1 MRHGKKI
8 NHLGMKSAHRRL
20 MLSNMAISLLKYK
33 RINTTLSK
41 AKALKKYIEPII
53 TKSKKNDLN
62 TRRIIFKQL
71 QNKKIISE
79 LFEVISNKVKNR
91 LGGYIRI
98 IKTVYRSGDGAD
110 MAMIE
115 LVDFNKTYNKKE

>member
-1 MRHGKKI
+1 
-8 NHLGMKSAHRRL
+8 MKYSHRKL
-20 MLSNMAISLLKYK
+20 MLSNMALSLIKYK

-41 AKALKKYIEPII
+41 AKALKKYIEPLI

-62 TRRIIFKQL
+62 TIRIVFKQL
-71 QNKKIISE
+71 QNKKIVSD
-79 LFEVISNKVKNR
+79 LFQVISNKVKDR

-98 IKTVYRSGDGAD
+98 IKTVYRLGDRAD

-115 LVDFNKTYNKKE
+115 LVDFNKTYKNKKRQVICNTSL

>member
-8 NHLGMKSAHRRL
+8 NHLGRKYSHRKL
-20 MLSNMAISLLKYK
+20 MLSNMAISLIKYK

-41 AKALKKYIEPII
+41 AKALKKYIEPLI

-62 TRRIIFKQL
+62 TIRIVFKQL
-71 QNKKIISE
+71 QNKKIVSD
-79 LFEVISNKVKNR
+79 LFKVISNKVKDR

-98 IKTVYRSGDGAD
+98 IKTVYRLGDRAD

-115 LVDFNKTYNKKE
+115 LVDFNKTYKK